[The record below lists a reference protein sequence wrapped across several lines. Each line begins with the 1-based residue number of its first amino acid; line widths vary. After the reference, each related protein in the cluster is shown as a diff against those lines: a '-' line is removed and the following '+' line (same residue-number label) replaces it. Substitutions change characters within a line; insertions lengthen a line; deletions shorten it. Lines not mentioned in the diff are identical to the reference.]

1 MFRTSYSIVAV
12 ARQVPNQFALL
23 WLCQYAPSSS
33 SYAPFYVASAAVPLP
48 YSRYI
53 ILFRNSFIL
62 FTDLEG
68 SNYALNICLLFFAY

>member
-12 ARQVPNQFALL
+12 PRQVPNQFALV
-23 WLCQYAPSSS
+23 WFSQYAPSSS

-53 ILFRNSFIL
+53 KFDYYSQRVQIIYRTYVRIISYTI
-62 FTDLEG
+62 
-68 SNYALNICLLFFAY
+68 I